1 MELQDTI
8 KYMCSGDYKERFKAE
23 YWQLVDRYNKLSTLI
38 TRYRAKTLDFEPKS
52 NIKLLEAQA
61 LYMEAYAGILR
72 DRAAIEGI
80 ELD

>member
-38 TRYRAKTLDFEPKS
+38 TRYRAKTLDFETKS